1 MGILQIKAMTE
12 DQWRQVLG
20 GRRQLLAGA
29 GLLLF
34 SGFPGVSNALVAAKI
49 DLSKTP
55 SHHFDVDDQLLVQAA
70 TLFNKALSASTVLHP
85 QFSIL
90 LSQAFF
96 SLIEVLQIHILVRLD
111 LFVT

>member
-1 MGILQIKAMTE
+1 MRILQIKGMTE
-12 DQWRQVLG
+12 DQWGQVLG
-20 GRRQLLAGA
+20 GRRQLLVGA

-55 SHHFDVDDQLLVQAA
+55 SHHFDVDDQRLVQAA

-85 QFSIL
+85 QFSIS

-96 SLIEVLQIHILVRLD
+96 SHI
-111 LFVT
+111 